1 MWMWCGWI
9 SEIKDSSITS
19 DYGHDYEI
27 DSEERDE
34 SQNRPI
40 PRETRDGLY
49 FQAERDNVYA
59 SYMRFMIR
67 DRGRKFNQEWF
78 RQ

>member
-1 MWMWCGWI
+1 MAGYLRLKIVPLRRIMVT
-9 SEIKDSSITS
+9 ITKLVMK
-19 DYGHDYEI
+19 G
-27 DSEERDE
+27 ERDE

-67 DRGRKFNQEWF
+67 DRGRKFNQE
-78 RQ
+78 